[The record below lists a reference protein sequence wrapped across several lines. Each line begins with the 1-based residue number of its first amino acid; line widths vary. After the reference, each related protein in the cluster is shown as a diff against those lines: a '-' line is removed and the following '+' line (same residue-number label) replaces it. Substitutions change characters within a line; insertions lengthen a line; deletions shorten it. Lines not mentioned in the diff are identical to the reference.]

1 MQKIYNFIKSILE
14 WFLKSIKDTE
24 RGGLSLSRITF
35 ILSVL
40 SAHYLWFY
48 AIEITY
54 YHFVFIMANLSYIL
68 FKDKSLQFL
77 NKIMDTISLVKGVK
91 PKDPEPVPQVEG
103 EKEQQL
109 NG

>member
-1 MQKIYNFIKSILE
+1 MNAFFSLIKNSFNWI
-14 WFLKSIKDTE
+14 LKSVADLE

-35 ILSVL
+35 ILSIL

-54 YHFVFIMANLSYIL
+54 YHFVFIMVNLSYIL
-68 FKDKSLQFL
+68 FKDKALSLL
-77 NKIMDTISLVKGVK
+77 SKIMDTVALVKGVK
-91 PKDPEPVPQVEG
+91 PTPQAVTTE
-103 EKEQQL
+103 ETKEQQL